1 MKKILVVLCMGALVL
16 TGCSTYQYTARQ
28 TGIDRD
34 DIQAS
39 PTLVDIKSDFNKRV
53 EAISSWHP
61 TKEDAML
68 ECRYLAIT
76 NNKIDLVVDPI
87 YKIECRNS
95 RIRKRFKATLTGFA
109 GYYVNGRTQR
119 EDIEAI
125 SKFSL
130 EDIEK
135 YLILHNPKVLKYI
148 NAKGEVVNIFHSDAP
163 KKPCCDKPAQE
174 PKEQP
179 APAPKSQSK
188 RK

>member
-28 TGIDRD
+28 ATIDRD
-34 DIQAS
+34 NIQAG
-39 PTLVDIKSDFNKRV
+39 PTLVDVRADFSRRV
-53 EAISSWHP
+53 EAISGWHQ

-87 YKIECRNS
+87 YKIECRNAK
-95 RIRKRFKATLTGFA
+95 IRKRYKATLTGFA
-109 GYYVNGRTQR
+109 GFYVNGRTQR
-119 EDIEAI
+119 EDIEAT
-125 SKFSL
+125 SKFSM

-135 YLILHNPKVLKYI
+135 YLILHNPEVLKYI
-148 NAKGEVVNIFHSDAP
+148 NAKGEVVNIFHNDAP
-163 KKPCCDKPAQE
+163 MKPCCDKPAPAPQ
-174 PKEQP
+174 EQP
-179 APAPKSQSK
+179 APAPKPQPK